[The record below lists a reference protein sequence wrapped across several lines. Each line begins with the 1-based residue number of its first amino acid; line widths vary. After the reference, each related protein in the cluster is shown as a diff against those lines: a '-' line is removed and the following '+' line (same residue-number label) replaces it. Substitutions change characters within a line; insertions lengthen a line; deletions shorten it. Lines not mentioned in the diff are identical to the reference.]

1 MTNTKFIVT
10 PFKPDCCDII
20 EYTTDEQEALDIALE
35 ISVQLHGDPV
45 MIFKNNKEWKLITA

>member
-1 MTNTKFIVT
+1 MTEFFVT
-10 PFKPDCCDII
+10 PEIPECCDVF
-20 EYTTDEQEALDIALE
+20 ECTTDEQEALDIALE